1 LNGEGIQFEHAEF
14 KFSVV
19 DDLVRVKGGRSYGSA
34 LGLTAQGD
42 YNMNTLEY
50 SFGGTAV
57 PAYALNSLVSKIP
70 IIGRL
75 LTGRRGEGLLGLG
88 YRVTGRGDDPSV
100 FVNPLSVLTPGI
112 LRRIFEVG
120 IGLPSRDAPDLPSP
134 ENTSP

>member
-1 LNGEGIQFEHAEF
+1 
-14 KFSVV
+14 
-19 DDLVRVKGGRSYGSA
+19 
-34 LGLTAQGD
+34 
-42 YNMNTLEY
+42 LEY

-112 LRRIFEVG
+112 FRRIFEVG
-120 IGLPSRDAPDLPSP
+120 IGLSSDGPLELP
-134 ENTSP
+134 TSDVAD